1 MINILNSYQ
10 LSDEV
15 EKMRLELTSKDMDQE
30 RVESEMTKDLVS
42 TQELLAQVRSQ
53 LTLAEKV
60 NIFLYNYFL
69 IIHMSLI

>member
-1 MINILNSYQ
+1 
-10 LSDEV
+10 
-15 EKMRLELTSKDMDQE
+15 MRLELTSKDLDQE

-60 NIFLYNYFL
+60 NIF
-69 IIHMSLI
+69 